1 MAAAGGDDEF
11 EEEENTSCCPGCCD
25 GDSMSVD
32 ATVSGMTRFAIIL
45 CFPTPKTSCCSLIC
59 AAPASLFSFFRRVR
73 FPLGFFVTPRPP
85 SVAWIVG
92 CANFAAQYNY
102 NSITLAL
109 LMLERAGKDVPT
121 WATSS
126 LSSVIFLGSIF
137 GQLSLGY
144 LGDAIGRNV
153 GLALTLV
160 FIIAGAFL
168 SAAAWD
174 YETEPSTSVYV
185 AIILSRFVLGV
196 GVGGV
201 YPLSATAAFKDRA
214 GKGCEIPHFK
224 GSYLRRSPLD
234 LAHFWTS
241 DHLSERS

>member
-1 MAAAGGDDEF
+1 M
-11 EEEENTSCCPGCCD
+11 
-25 GDSMSVD
+25 
-32 ATVSGMTRFAIIL
+32 
-45 CFPTPKTSCCSLIC
+45 
-59 AAPASLFSFFRRVR
+59 
-73 FPLGFFVTPRPP
+73 FVTPRPP

-201 YPLSATAAFKDRA
+201 YPLSATAAFEDRA
-214 GKGCEIPHFK
+214 GKGCEIPNFK
-224 GSYLRRSPLD
+224 GSYLGRFPLV
-234 LAHFWTS
+234 LADFGTS
-241 DHLSERS
+241 DHLSERSRSMNVVS